1 MSLFD
6 PVFICIECFSC
17 PLDYEELLREYEE
30 IKQENEA
37 LNEQYL
43 GAELEN
49 FEITSYYEQV
59 LAEEKAKTARLEA
72 ERAGNTRPLSST
84 HPSGTHS
91 ARSTRTNS

>member
-1 MSLFD
+1 MSIKVSLVDHF
-6 PVFICIECFSC
+6 FICNECFSC
-17 PLDYEELLREYEE
+17 LLDYNELLREYEE

-59 LAEEKAKTARLEA
+59 LAEEKAKTVRLEA
-72 ERAGNTRPLSST
+72 ERTGNTRSSPST
-84 HPSGTHS
+84 HPTP
-91 ARSTRTNS
+91 STRTNR